1 MDDEELLPIVD
12 TGRVNAE
19 GLPIVDARARIA
31 AIDWSKV
38 PPPRADDVGI
48 ETDDGRWLRTEAE
61 ILEWFAQD
69 RSDS

>member
-1 MDDEELLPIVD
+1 MDDEDLPPIVD
-12 TGRVNAE
+12 TGRVNAK

-69 RSDS
+69 RSES